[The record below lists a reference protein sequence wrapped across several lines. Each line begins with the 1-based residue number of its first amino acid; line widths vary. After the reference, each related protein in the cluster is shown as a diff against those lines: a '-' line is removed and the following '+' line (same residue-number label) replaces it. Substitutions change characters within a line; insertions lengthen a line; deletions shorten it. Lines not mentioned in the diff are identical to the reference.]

1 MIEQRDRDVVPDRPM
16 RADLVIVSAPILHLF
31 GRVGKRQEPVRVQA
45 FCPEAP
51 VEGFDVGVVRRLS
64 RPGEVE
70 RDAFGVGP
78 QVEVSGDEL
87 AAMAVRR

>member
-1 MIEQRDRDVVPDRPM
+1 MIEQRDRHVVPDRPM

-31 GRVGKRQEPVRVQA
+31 GRIGKRQEPMRFQA

-51 VEGFDVGVVRRLS
+51 IERFDVGVVRRLS

-70 RDAFGVGP
+70 CDALGIGP
-78 QVEVSGDEL
+78 QVEF
-87 AAMAVRR
+87 A